1 MDKEETVRLKEI
13 TDCFCSLVRID
24 SPSGSEAAFRAHL
37 CRLLEPLT
45 GKGETDEAGNLRFTL
60 PGTRPGPV
68 CLFSSHMDT
77 VEPGRGIAPRLDSDG
92 RIRSD
97 GSTVLGAD
105 DKDGIT
111 ALIFALRRLQEE
123 KAPHG
128 PLEIL
133 FTAGEEKSLSGSA
146 RLVPG
151 WLKAQYGWVFDGPGM
166 PGTVYRNG
174 VGKIGFT
181 VTVTGKA
188 AHAGLAPEKGINAM
202 MLAAEGLHKFPPGR
216 RGNAT
221 VNYGTVSGGQADN
234 IVPEKVVLTG
244 EIRSRSSS
252 RIEEL
257 RSELEQ
263 VWKGSGSIC
272 YGQGYP
278 AYEQTDEH
286 FLRQTQAVF
295 AAAGMPS
302 EIKDFSAGCDANHL
316 AHLGIK
322 VCLLAMGRSDN
333 HTRAESTR
341 PEYILSMSDIAFRL
355 MIKEWKS

>member
-1 MDKEETVRLKEI
+1 METPDQVKLKEI

-24 SPSGSEAAFRAHL
+24 SPSGSEEAMRIRL
-37 CRLLEPLT
+37 CELLEPLA
-45 GKGETDEAGNLRFTL
+45 GKGETDEAGNLKFKL
-60 PGTRPGPV
+60 PGTRSGPI

-77 VEPGRGIAPRLDSDG
+77 VEPGRGITPRLDSDG
-92 RIRSD
+92 QIRSD

-133 FTAGEEKSLSGSA
+133 FTAGEENSLSGSA

-151 WLKAQYGWVFDGPGM
+151 WLKAQFGWVFDGPGM

-181 VTVTGKA
+181 ITVTGKA

-202 MLAAEGLHKFPPGR
+202 MLAAEGLRGFPPGR
-216 RGNAT
+216 RENAT
-221 VNYGTVSGGQADN
+221 VNYGSISGGQADN

-244 EIRSRSSS
+244 EIRSRCTS

-263 VWKGSGSIC
+263 VWKGTGSIC
-272 YGQGYP
+272 YGKGYP

-295 AAAGMPS
+295 TAAGIPS

-341 PEYILSMSDIAFRL
+341 PEYMLTMSDIAFRL
-355 MIKEWKS
+355 MTSEWKY